1 MMGAFVIVTLTF
13 LRTVMAVVLV
23 LVLVLV
29 VAVAVTHTK
38 IAVIMSKSTRQQS
51 LPASVVF
58 NNFKDFLLKFY

>member
-23 LVLVLV
+23 LV

-38 IAVIMSKSTRQQS
+38 IAVIMSESTRQQS
-51 LPASVVF
+51 LTACVVF

>member
-13 LRTVMAVVLV
+13 LRIVMAV
-23 LVLVLV
+23 VLVLV

-38 IAVIMSKSTRQQS
+38 IAVMMSKSTRQQS

>member
-13 LRTVMAVVLV
+13 LRTVMAV
-23 LVLVLV
+23 VLVLV

>member
-23 LVLVLV
+23 LV

-38 IAVIMSKSTRQQS
+38 IAVMMSKSTRQQS

>member
-13 LRTVMAVVLV
+13 LRTVMAVV

>member
-23 LVLVLV
+23 LV
-29 VAVAVTHTK
+29 VAVAVTQTK